1 MNDKLIRQTFYL
13 QQDQSDCG
21 VACLRSIL
29 RYYGGDKSLESIREL
44 SGTTTQGTTMLGL
57 YLASGQ
63 LGFEAKGCEG
73 DFDFLRQLSNPVI
86 LHVIIDNR
94 LQHFVVCYG
103 IRSEKFVIGDPAKG
117 IVELSEIALAEIWKS
132 KSFLELIPSGD
143 IEQVKQVNRDKWSWF
158 KTLVKDDAGLLAIIF
173 GISLIISILGMAMAV
188 FSQQLIDDI
197 LPSKKV
203 EKLVGG
209 LILIAVLLIARGG
222 LSYLAGAFGIRQ
234 SRDFNN
240 RLINRFFNSLIFLPK
255 AFFDSRR
262 IGELVER
269 MNDTTRIQSAIAG
282 VAGELLKNFLLVLV
296 GELILFVY
304 SPVLGFTSLLTF
316 PCFGILSWYYQSRI
330 STAQSDVMI
339 ANAHKSSN
347 YVDSI
352 NGIEAIKSNHKEK
365 EFTAL
370 NQLVYGYFQD
380 KIFGLGKVSI
390 SLQLMAETISVF
402 VSILLIA
409 IGSWKIMTNE
419 LSIGILM
426 AVLGISSV
434 ISPAVISL
442 AFANITFQG
451 AKIAFDRMY
460 EFSSIKPEYIDE
472 DYKVKDALREIH
484 TVDVQDVDFRFT
496 GRKLLIRGVSFSCSK
511 GQIVALLGESG
522 SGKTTILNILQR
534 FYNPEGGQLYLDG
547 LPLNQI
553 PISTWRGNIGVLPQ
567 NIVLFNGSLI
577 YNVCLSSDPVVIQR
591 CYEFCCSSLFHSYFL
606 TYAQGYNTLLG
617 EEGVNISGGQIQLV
631 GLARALWRS
640 PSLLILDEPTSAMDR
655 KMENQVLEFLIKTK
669 ALRCVILVTHRV
681 KIARQCDTIS
691 VLENG
696 RIQASG
702 DHDELMRSE
711 NFYSCAFRELMA
723 MHEEPLC

>member
-1 MNDKLIRQTFYL
+1 MNDKLIRLTHCL

-29 RYYGGDKSLESIREL
+29 RYQGGDKSLESLREL
-44 SGTTTQGTTMLGL
+44 SGTTKQGTTMLGL
-57 YLASGQ
+57 YLASEQ
-63 LGFEAKGCEG
+63 LGFDAKGCEG

-86 LHVIIDNR
+86 LHVILDNS

-117 IVELSEIALAEIWKS
+117 IVELSEIALADIWKS
-132 KSFLELIPSGD
+132 KSFLELIPTGD

-209 LILIAVLLIARGG
+209 LILIVVLLIARGG
-222 LSYLAGAFGIRQ
+222 LSYLAGTFGVRQ

-255 AFFDSRR
+255 SFFDSRR

-282 VAGELLKNFLLVLV
+282 VVGELLKNFLLVLV
-296 GELILFVY
+296 GEVILFIY
-304 SPVLGFTSLLTF
+304 SPTLGLVSLLTF
-316 PCFGILSWYYQSRI
+316 PCFGLLSWYYQSRI

-352 NGIEAIKSNHKEK
+352 HGIETIKSNHKEK

-380 KIFGLGKVSI
+380 KIFSLGKVSI
-390 SLQLMAETISVF
+390 SLQLMAEITSVF

-419 LSIGILM
+419 LSIGTLM
-426 AVLGISSV
+426 AVLGISSG
-434 ISPAVISL
+434 IFPAVISL

-460 EFSSIKPEYIDE
+460 EFSSIKPEYLSEPYEI
-472 DYKVKDALREIH
+472 KDVLSEIRS
-484 TVDVQDVDFRFT
+484 VDVQDLDFRFT
-496 GRKLLIRGVSFSCSK
+496 GRKLLIKGVSFSCLK
-511 GQIVALLGESG
+511 GQMVALLGESG

-534 FYNPEGGQLYLDG
+534 FYNPEGGQLSLDG
-547 LPLNQI
+547 LPFNQI
-553 PISTWRGNIGVLPQ
+553 PISTWREHIGVLPQ
-567 NIVLFNGSLI
+567 NVNLFNGSLI
-577 YNVCLSSDPVVIQR
+577 YNICLSNDPAVMQK
-591 CYEFCCSSLFHSYFL
+591 CYGFCFNSLFHSYFL
-606 TYAQGYNTLLG
+606 TFAQGYNTLLG
-617 EEGVNISGGQIQLV
+617 EQGINISGGQIQLV
-631 GLARALWRS
+631 GLARALWNN
-640 PSLLILDEPTSAMDR
+640 PMFLILDEPTSAMDR
-655 KMENQVLEFLIKTK
+655 NMENLVLDFLIKTK

-681 KIARQCDTIS
+681 KIARLCDTVY

-696 RIQASG
+696 RIEASG
-702 DHDELMRSE
+702 DHDKLMRSE